1 MLFRTTSFAT
11 CSLLA
16 AFYVAACSP
25 ASSSDPNEGEVELEG
40 GDGDSVIDPGTGVDL
55 PSGQAWPGPE
65 TPVFSDGATEA
76 DVAVFQAAATAQ
88 GCVTEPSDGT
98 MIPNNWLRPRFTVAG
113 GAEKYQVTLSSDVM
127 EKDLVGYGGPEGWK
141 LPLEY
146 WQGIA
151 AKATSAVVSVT
162 ATVRASTQG
171 VVSENVS
178 TFHIAPASAG
188 GAMIYWASNRSKDHV
203 DSSRLMGFRVGDE
216 DVAETLNATQVTES
230 DLRSYDNYALKS
242 NAGGEWSDAT
252 GAQPGKPSCIGCHTS
267 TPDGASV
274 AFNDGFPWSGITAT
288 VDPELGAVG
297 QRAPGVTDLG
307 ARLLATPFIGT
318 IAFSKGWWSDGSRRA
333 VASFTTL
340 TPYGNMIANLS
351 ESADLVWIDLEAPGS
366 ADFSQDPTG
375 LFTSF
380 RGTGWDV
387 IARTGDTR
395 AAANPAWSEAGDLIA
410 YASTERVAGSH
421 IGGIVASTAP
431 KSPDG
436 IYSGNTEADLYTV
449 PFNDGAGGMA
459 TPVAGAAEP
468 GVAEYYP
475 DFSPDGRFLAYNR
488 AGSTSGYIYYR
499 PDGEVNVIPVEGGAP
514 HRLAAND
521 PPACT
526 GEMSPGVI
534 NSWPKWGPST
544 STAAGAT
551 WYWVVF
557 SSGRAY
563 PGQFLVEPD
572 YYTPTSLDTRSSQ
585 LYLAGVRVDNASGEI
600 TSYPGL
606 YIWNQNPVESNL
618 TPAWDEFKIP
628 AVTIR

>member
-1 MLFRTTSFAT
+1 M
-11 CSLLA
+11 
-16 AFYVAACSP
+16 
-25 ASSSDPNEGEVELEG
+25 
-40 GDGDSVIDPGTGVDL
+40 
-55 PSGQAWPGPE
+55 
-65 TPVFSDGATEA
+65 A
-76 DVAVFQAAATAQ
+76 D
-88 GCVTEPSDGT
+88 
-98 MIPNNWLRPRFTVAG
+98 
-113 GAEKYQVTLSSDVM
+113 
-127 EKDLVGYGGPEGWK
+127 DLVGYGGPEGWK
-141 LPLEY
+141 LPLDY

-151 AKATSAVVSVT
+151 AKASSTTVSVT
-162 ATVRASTQG
+162 ATIRAYNG
-171 VVSENVS
+171 GAVSENVS

-252 GAQPGKPSCIGCHTS
+252 GAAPGKPSCIGCHTS

-274 AFNDGFPWSGITAT
+274 AFNDGFPWSGVTAT
-288 VDPELGAVG
+288 VDPELGEVG

-318 IAFSKGWWSDGSRRA
+318 LAFSKGWWEAGSKRA

-340 TPYGNMIANLS
+340 TPYANTIANLS

-366 ADFSQDPTG
+366 ADFSQDPGT

-380 RGTGWDV
+380 RGSGWDV

-421 IGGIVASTAP
+421 IGGIVASTAA
-431 KSPDG
+431 KTPDG
-436 IYSGNTEADLYTV
+436 IYPGTTEADLYTV
-449 PFNDGAGGMA
+449 PFNAGAGGTA
-459 TPVAGAAEP
+459 TPVGGAAEP

-475 DFSPDGRFLAYNR
+475 DFSPDGRFLAFNR
-488 AGSTSGYIYYR
+488 AGSTDGYIYYR

-514 HRLAAND
+514 HRLVAND

-526 GEMSPGVI
+526 GEVSPGVI

-544 STAAGAT
+544 SSAEGAT
-551 WYWVVF
+551 WYWVIF

-563 PGQFLVEPD
+563 PGQFPVERD

-585 LYLAGVRVDNASGEI
+585 LYLAGVRVDNTTGEI
-600 TSYPGL
+600 SSYPGL
-606 YIWNQNPVESNL
+606 YIWNQNPTESNL

-628 AVTIR
+628 AVTVR